1 MTLINLD
8 DVLNLIPKDNNDVVG
23 PKPSY
28 LREAILKLPQ
38 CSIDKGNMYLIPES
52 LLISLQEDSLK
63 LEALECAGV
72 DNWEG
77 YGFNFD
83 EVVHEYSL
91 SDDEDLTFR
100 DVAEDLVRIKFKRLE
115 V

>member
-1 MTLINLD
+1 MTLVNLD
-8 DVLNLIPKDNNDVVG
+8 DILNLIPIDDVVG

-28 LREAILKLPQ
+28 LRKAIMQLPQ
-38 CSIDKGNMYLIPES
+38 YTTDEKAAYLVPENT
-52 LLISLQEDSLK
+52 LINLQKDSLK

-83 EVVHEYSL
+83 DIAHEYSM
-91 SDDEDLTFR
+91 SDDEDLTFC
-100 DVAEDLVRIKFKRLE
+100 DVAKELIPLKFQKIGG
-115 V
+115 

>member
-1 MTLINLD
+1 MTLVNLD

-28 LREAILKLPQ
+28 LREAILNLPQ
-38 CSIDKGNMYLIPES
+38 YNIDKENMYLVPEP

-83 EVVHEYSL
+83 EVVHEYTL
-91 SDDEDLTFR
+91 SDDEDLTFK
-100 DVAEDLVRIKFKRLE
+100 DVAKEVVNIKFKRLE